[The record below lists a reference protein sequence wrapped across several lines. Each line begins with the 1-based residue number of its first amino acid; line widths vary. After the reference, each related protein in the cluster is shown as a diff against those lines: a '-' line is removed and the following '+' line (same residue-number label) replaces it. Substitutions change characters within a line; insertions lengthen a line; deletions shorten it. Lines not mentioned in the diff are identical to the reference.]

1 MVEVMCDD
9 CRNAFPSNQTVS
21 ETERVLVGQT
31 SASRKTRGVNGGTG
45 GMSFSS
51 ETYKFVDRTLC
62 YRCVAAREE
71 ARRLAAEREEARRR
85 AQARQVL
92 FIVAAAIVAL
102 VVFLALPKGQFDSS
116 DSPTSLEDNANSVS
130 SALEGSNDQD
140 AVSSAP
146 TADEIAADELTNDP
160 DFVRA
165 NPPREAVTPTIPFP
179 ANPAPSPP
187 SPGENDAVDE
197 AIQNALR
204 RGDGVKWRDGKLNG
218 YVVVSA
224 SQSYP
229 DRTCRSVIVTTIDRQ
244 EQASSPAQ
252 TWCLSKDAEVWKPRG
267 N

>member
-21 ETERVLVGQT
+21 ERVRILAAQT
-31 SASRKTRGVNGGTG
+31 SSSRTSRGVNGGTG
-45 GMSFSS
+45 GSSYSS

-71 ARRLAAEREEARRR
+71 QRRLAAEREEARRR
-85 AQARQVL
+85 AQARQIL

-102 VVFLALPKGQFDSS
+102 IVFLAIPKGQSDSS
-116 DSPTSLEDNANSVS
+116 DSPTSLEDNANS
-130 SALEGSNDQD
+130 ALLAIDGGSDQET
-140 AVSSAP
+140 VSSAP

-165 NPPREAVTPTIPFP
+165 NPPREAVTPTIPLP
-179 ANPAPSPP
+179 ANAAPSLP
-187 SPGENDAVDE
+187 SPGENVAVDE

-229 DRTCRSVIVTTIDRQ
+229 DRICRSVIVTTIDRQ

-252 TWCLSKDAEVWKPRG
+252 TWCLNTDAEVWKPQA